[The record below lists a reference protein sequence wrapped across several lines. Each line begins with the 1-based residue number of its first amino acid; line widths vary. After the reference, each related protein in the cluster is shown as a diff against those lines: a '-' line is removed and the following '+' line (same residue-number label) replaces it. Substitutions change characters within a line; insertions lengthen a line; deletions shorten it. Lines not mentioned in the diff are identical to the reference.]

1 MRSDP
6 LKKGINA
13 APQRALLKALG
24 LCDAEIER
32 PLIGV
37 VSSQNDI
44 VPGHVFLDKITDAVK
59 QGVALGGGVPI
70 VFPAIA
76 VCDGLAMGH
85 KGMKYSL
92 VSRELI
98 ADSVEAMATAH
109 PFDGLVM
116 VAACDKNVPGLLMAA
131 ARLNIPSIV
140 ISGGAMLAGRA
151 CGRKLSYSDISE
163 GVSRFRTGQIDAK
176 TFLELENKSCPTC
189 GSCSGMFTANSMN
202 CLTEVLGM
210 ALPGNGTIPA
220 VMSARYRLAKEAGL
234 AVMELVRN
242 NVCPRDIMTKEAF
255 ENALTVDMALGC
267 STNSMLHLPAI
278 AHECGFELDLTEA
291 NAISARTP
299 NLCHLAPAGHRY
311 IEAVRDFYR
320 LTGPTPLLPR
330 FAMGNW
336 WSRYYRYTQDGYLAL
351 MDRFKR
357 EGIPFTTSVIDM
369 DWHRVDDVDPKYGS
383 GWTGYSW
390 NRELFPDPPAF
401 LADLHRRGLRTTLN
415 VHPRDGVRAFEDA
428 YPEVAK
434 RVGIDPATE
443 ENVEFDLTNPDFVDA
458 YFDMHHRMEG
468 EGVDFW
474 WLDWQQGGVTRQK
487 GLDPLW
493 MLNHMHYLDSGR
505 GGNWPLTFSR
515 YAGPGSHRYPVGFS
529 GDTIVT
535 WESLAFQPQFTAT
548 ASNIGYGWWSHDIG
562 GHMFGYRN
570 EELEARWYQLGA
582 FSPINRLHSSNSPF
596 SGKEPW
602 NFNRDVSAAMVDAL
616 RLRHAMMPYLYTM
629 NYRAAEAGRPLV
641 EPMYWQNPDTPDAY
655 EVPDEFR
662 FGTELV
668 VAPIVSPDDAA
679 ACRGRADAWLP
690 QGEWFDFFDGRR
702 YVSSDAAGRRLEVW
716 RSLDRTPVFA
726 KAGAIV
732 PLQDVA
738 ESGEAINSIANPQAL
753 RVLVFP
759 GADGSF
765 VMRED
770 RGTWGAPSADT
781 AIAFTWGGADASP
794 SAFTVAPVTGDTSA
808 VPELRDW
815 TVVFRG
821 VAPVDAAS
829 GVRAWSGEAPVEAT
843 VAYDEATMSLTVSV
857 TGISSAASLRIEIPG
872 GLRIADNP
880 VESDA
885 MDLLLHA
892 QMLYRTK
899 ELALQ
904 AVHKLGIGTIG
915 ALRTM
920 NRGPRYA
927 NDFWITDMPDAVAG
941 ALEEILLRS

>member
-1 MRSDP
+1 MVDST
-6 LKKGINA
+6 LFSLATLNA
-13 APQRALLKALG
+13 HPAMNPDSVIQGDHWRIG
-24 LCDAEIER
+24 L
-32 PLIGV
+32 
-37 VSSQNDI
+37 
-44 VPGHVFLDKITDAVK
+44 ITDALVRFEWSDSGRFVDDATQMAMVRDFGEKPEFTVTERNGWLEIDTPSLHISYNQRKFSPEGLYATVK
-59 QGVALGGGVPI
+59 HVNAIENTWHYGDVQRRNLGGT
-70 VFPAIA
+70 
-76 VCDGLAMGH
+76 
-85 KGMKYSL
+85 Y
-92 VSRELI
+92 
-98 ADSVEAMATAH
+98 
-109 PFDGLVM
+109 
-116 VAACDKNVPGLLMAA
+116 
-131 ARLNIPSIV
+131 
-140 ISGGAMLAGRA
+140 
-151 CGRKLSYSDISE
+151 
-163 GVSRFRTGQIDAK
+163 RT
-176 TFLELENKSCPTC
+176 
-189 GSCSGMFTANSMN
+189 
-202 CLTEVLGM
+202 
-210 ALPGNGTIPA
+210 
-220 VMSARYRLAKEAGL
+220 
-234 AVMELVRN
+234 
-242 NVCPRDIMTKEAF
+242 
-255 ENALTVDMALGC
+255 
-267 STNSMLHLPAI
+267 
-278 AHECGFELDLTEA
+278 LDEA
-291 NAISARTP
+291 NGRIPVDPGVNSTDGWAIIDDSKSNVIRETAEVNGNHNDFGTWVTP
-299 NLCHLAPAGHRY
+299 KEEPTTDLYLFGYGHRY
-311 IEAVRDFYR
+311 REAVHALYR

-330 FAMGNW
+330 FVLGNW
-336 WSRYYRYTQDGYLAL
+336 WSRYHRYTETEYRQLVE
-351 MDRFKR
+351 RFEK
-357 EGIPFTTSVIDM
+357 EGIPFTTAVIDM
-369 DWHRVDDVDPKYGS
+369 DWHLVDDVDPKYGS
-383 GWTGYSW
+383 GWTGYTW
-390 NRELFPDPPAF
+390 NKDFFPDPKRF
-401 LADLHRRGLRTTLN
+401 LNWLHEHGMKATLN
-415 VHPRDGVRAFEDA
+415 VHPRDGVRAFEEL
-428 YPEVAK
+428 YPQVAK
-434 RVGIDPATE
+434 AMNIDPESGEA
-443 ENVEFDLTNPDFVDA
+443 VQFDLTDPKFMEV
-458 YFDMHHRMEG
+458 YFDQLHHPME
-468 EGVDFW
+468 EDGVDFW
-474 WLDWQQGGVTRQK
+474 WIDWQQGGLTRQP

-493 MLNHMHYLDSGR
+493 GLNHLHYLDSARNDGSDYSER
-505 GGNWPLTFSR
+505 NPRPLTFSR
-515 YAGPGSHRYPVGFS
+515 YAGPGSHRYPIGFS
-529 GDTIVT
+529 GDTVVT
-535 WESLAFQPQFTAT
+535 WESLKFQPEFTAC

-738 ESGEAINSIANPQAL
+738 ESGEAVNSIANPQAL

-770 RGTWGAPSADT
+770 RGTWGATSADT

-808 VPELRDW
+808 VPESRDW

-904 AVHKLGIGTIG
+904 AVHKLGIGAIG